1 MVYGHAV
8 TLAVGMCSDGLFRAM
23 TESEL
28 GPGTGFP
35 KHKDLKHQSVE
46 TLDSS
51 TTRPVNNMTVA
62 AAYVVVQGLPSPQ
75 VYHDLRKLAN
85 LTPPPAEAMAE
96 AVPKSLKNSFAC
108 FVAYERKHMVDD
120 ETPQADQDAVAMG
133 RLLGD
138 GALFLQLVD
147 VAVHPDHQSRGL
159 GKRIMELLVAY
170 ADKHAPHAYLSLVAD
185 PVAQRLYPKYGF
197 EDVKPG
203 IGMYRCLRIQG
214 DPEFKKAREERVMA
228 AMRGPSNAS

>member
-1 MVYGHAV
+1 MYGHAV
-8 TLAVGMCSDGLFRAM
+8 TLAVAMCSDRLFRAV

-35 KHKDLKHQSVE
+35 KHKDFKASNL
-46 TLDSS
+46 L
-51 TTRPVNNMTVA
+51 RPLIPAPPDQLNNMTMA

-85 LTPPPAEAMAE
+85 LTPPSAEAMAE

-170 ADKHAPHAYLSLVAD
+170 ADKHAPHAYVSLVAD
-185 PVAQRLYPKYGF
+185 PLAQRLYPKYGF